1 MLKYPISMRF
11 KPKILII
18 TLSFVLLA
26 IVPLVVFNVRA
37 PVLIVA
43 EQSFIE
49 LYGKKRLQKESF
61 NTSVALFRAVKT
73 VLVTDDVGDDVVPFA
88 IAEVSVKPY
97 CVLFPLRFTRS
108 AQIYRELN
116 PNIPV
121 VVLEGRY
128 SQNENPSERLL
139 GANKSDF
146 FIYKTDINDDFY
158 RLGLVINYIKPVI
171 APKNDDSAQEIEK
184 KGTIAVFIN
193 QNQSQIKDI
202 FLRGLYDSGVLQE
215 TLFFSSFLQYSDMP
229 DLSCVVLAGL
239 GYEYLEKKTGVPVVS
254 FSWIDPFLLPAD
266 VVMVVNDSPWVQ
278 AEQAVGMVQAGEK
291 TGLIKSK
298 FLILDEKKFDKG
310 VFALLKKTGKNA
322 KTGNE

>member
-1 MLKYPISMRF
+1 MKSRSKKLI
-11 KPKILII
+11 IAIII
-18 TLSFVLLA
+18 TLLA
-26 IVPLVVFNVRA
+26 LIPFIIFNTRQ

-61 NTSVALFRAVKT
+61 NTSIALFRAVKT
-73 VLVTDDVGDDVVPFA
+73 VLVTDDVGDDVIPFA
-88 IAEVSVKPY
+88 VAEISVKPF

-128 SQNENPSERLL
+128 SQDENPSERLL

-146 FIYKTDINDDFY
+146 FIYKTDIKDDFY
-158 RLGLVINYIKPVI
+158 KLGLVVSYIKPVI
-171 APKNDDSAQEIEK
+171 PPKKDDSASETEK
-184 KGTIAVFIN
+184 KGTIAVFLS
-193 QNQSQIKDI
+193 QNLSQIKDI
-202 FLRGLYDSGVLQE
+202 FLKGLYDSGNLQE
-215 TLFFSSFLQYSDMP
+215 TRFFNYYGQYSDIP

-239 GYEYLEKKTGVPVVS
+239 GYEYLEKKTDVPVVS
-254 FSWIDPFLLPAD
+254 FTWIDPFLLPAD
-266 VVMVVNDSPWVQ
+266 VVMVVNDSPWAQ
-278 AEQAVGMVQAGEK
+278 AEQAVGMVKAGEK

-298 FLILDEKKFDKG
+298 FLILDGKKIDKG
-310 VFALLKKTGKNA
+310 IFAILKKSRKNA